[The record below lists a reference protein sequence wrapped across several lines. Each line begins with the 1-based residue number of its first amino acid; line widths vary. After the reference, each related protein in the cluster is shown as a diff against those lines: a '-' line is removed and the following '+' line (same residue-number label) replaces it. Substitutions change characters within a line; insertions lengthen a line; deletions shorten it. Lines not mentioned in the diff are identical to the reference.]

1 MKTHLFIEN
10 SYCEWL
16 IQPSV
21 LNSSQRH
28 RYISLHFSRMATEC
42 SYDYLFV
49 YDGDHHKSELLGSF
63 SGRVGDKIFMISYN
77 FVLFPDHSPLPD
89 SQDRVHV
96 AGAVFRHQLCHVR
109 VQRELQCPPLPWP
122 MFRPWTMWPGPGPVS
137 LSSRLHRRRL
147 HPGPV
152 SWQLW
157 SQCWMGTVCG
167 VQVRPVQVS
176 V

>member
-1 MKTHLFIEN
+1 MKTHLFTEN

-49 YDGDHHKSELLGSF
+49 YDGDHHKSKLLGSF

-96 AGAVFRHQLCHVR
+96 TGAVFRHQLCHVR
-109 VQRELQCPPLPWP
+109 VQCELQCPPLPWP
-122 MFRPWTMWPGPGPVS
+122 MFWPWTM
-137 LSSRLHRRRL
+137 
-147 HPGPV
+147 
-152 SWQLW
+152 
-157 SQCWMGTVCG
+157 
-167 VQVRPVQVS
+167 
-176 V
+176 